1 MFVLLILNF
10 YFTVKETT
18 KNLFISVILIN
29 DIIVNK
35 RKNCIKYFLFC

>member
-29 DIIVNK
+29 DITSIKEKIV
-35 RKNCIKYFLFC
+35 